1 MTGTQ
6 EHIVLVRHQSP
17 LRAVGEAEALVAL
30 PNAAKSLPRRD
41 FEIDT
46 RPFADDIAGEHWDA
60 SEAYLQQKAGE
71 LRVLADELGSARIA
85 YFGGMPEVAHAI
97 ALGAYFG
104 DERRIELYD
113 YDRDRD
119 TWLWSSDEQ
128 TFSAVATNLP
138 KEPVAQS
145 GEVIIRIEI
154 SYPIADD
161 DVRDAVGRE
170 SLADIRVRPEDGRD
184 PAPGIIRSPDDVLAV
199 RKAFRT
205 ALAAVAEARPNAELI
220 HLFVA
225 APVSVCFA
233 IGQELRLR
241 NGRDVQTYRYRPVD
255 GDNAYRPALL
265 LTAEGQRVASR
276 PLTSDDISLAADLR
290 EIWAE
295 ALEDVVQ
302 HALGLQEDAGGTVD
316 DWYTSLR
323 PADVLGLVKP
333 FGGLRPLWEMA
344 KKGDSLSRE
353 PRAEDYEFSKEAR
366 SWQVSD
372 ALVLGMYHA
381 AGEDPAVTRELV
393 RLFFYHEYLHDWQDL
408 TKYTAENVGGFAN
421 SLERIDYMADSYAI
435 LHQLDFVLQHDRG
448 RVDSSDNRQ
457 RFLIEQIALALRS
470 FWAFEP
476 PPPVY
481 EWQER
486 RLRRYLNWYWRR
498 VQMREASS
506 FEHALRVL
514 SRQPSIEIAGLRYSS
529 RRGRHYVRLDEVQPG
544 TILEVGLVLEDGRF
558 FRRGSTADLSNEEA
572 MLAFANHK
580 TEEIDRYF
588 NGLFEHVRQTGGALP
603 PE

>member
-6 EHIVLVRHQSP
+6 EHIVLVRHHSP
-17 LRAVGEAEALVAL
+17 LRAVGEAEALATL
-30 PNAAKSLPRRD
+30 PDAAKSLPRRD

-46 RPFADDIAGEHWDA
+46 RPFADDIAAEHWDA
-60 SEAYLQQKAGE
+60 SGAYLQQKAGE

-85 YFGGMPEVAHAI
+85 YFGGMPEVPHAI

-119 TWLWSSDEQ
+119 TWLWPSEEQ

-138 KEPVAQS
+138 KESVAQS

-161 DVRDAVGRE
+161 DVEDAVGRE
-170 SLADIRVRPEDGRD
+170 SLADIRVRPGDGLD
-184 PAPGIIRSPDDVLAV
+184 PAPGTIRSPDDVLAV
-199 RKAFRT
+199 RKAFRA

-225 APVSVCFA
+225 APVSVCYA

-276 PLTSDDISLAADLR
+276 PLTPDDIALAADLR
-290 EIWAE
+290 SVWRE
-295 ALEDVVQ
+295 ALNDVIQ
-302 HALGLQEDAGGTVD
+302 HALGKRDETDDAEAKWYEHLQPREV
-316 DWYTSLR
+316 LR
-323 PADVLGLVKP
+323 SVAAFPS
-333 FGGLRPLWEMA
+333 LRPLWEMVA
-344 KKGDSLSRE
+344 EGDAVSPV
-353 PRAEDYEFSKEAR
+353 PRAEEYEFSKDSR
-366 SWQVSD
+366 TWSLSD
-372 ALVLGMYHA
+372 AVVLGLYRA
-381 AGEDPAVTRELV
+381 ADEDRIKMRELV

-408 TKYTAENVGGFAN
+408 TKYTAQDVGGFAN
-421 SLERIDYMADSYAI
+421 CLERIDYMADTYAL
-435 LHQLDFVLQHDRG
+435 LHQLDYVTRHDRG
-448 RVDSSDNRQ
+448 RVDSPEKRQ
-457 RFLIEQIALALRS
+457 LFLVEQISLAVKS

-476 PPPVY
+476 SPPVY

-498 VQMREASS
+498 VQMKRASS
-506 FEHALRVL
+506 FELALRIL
-514 SRQPSIEIAGLRYSS
+514 SREPSIEMAGLRYSS
-529 RRGRHYVRLDEVQPG
+529 RRGRHYVRLNEVMPG
-544 TILEVGLVLEDGRF
+544 TVLEVGLVLEDGRF
-558 FRRGSTADLSNEEA
+558 YRRGSTADLSNDEA
-572 MLAFANHK
+572 MLAFANRD
-580 TEEIDRYF
+580 TEQIDRYF
-588 NGLFEHVRQTGGALP
+588 NGLFEHVRQTGGAFP